1 MIALD
6 SSALVTYLAGGRGAA
21 IDAVDVALGEQQA
34 CLPPVV
40 LTELTSDPT
49 LDADIA
55 ALFRSLPVL
64 EIREGYW
71 QRAGELR
78 ARVRARGGKARLADT
93 LVAQSC
99 LDHDVP
105 LLTLDRDF
113 RAFVRE
119 AGLRLLP

>member
-6 SSALVTYLAGGRGAA
+6 SSALITYLAGGQGAA
-21 IDAVDVALGEQQA
+21 VDAVDVALGEQQA

-40 LTELTSDPT
+40 LTELTSDPG
-49 LDADIA
+49 LDAEIA
-55 ALFRSLPVL
+55 ALFRSLPLL
-64 EIREGYW
+64 EIRDGYW

-78 ARVRARGGKARLADT
+78 ARVLARGGKARLADT

-99 LDHDVP
+99 LDHDVA
-105 LLTLDRDF
+105 LITLDRDF
-113 RAFVRE
+113 RTFVRE

>member
-6 SSALVTYLAGGRGAA
+6 SSALISYLAGGRGPAV
-21 IDAVDVALGEQQA
+21 DAVDVALGEQQA

-49 LDADIA
+49 LDAELA
-55 ALFRSLPVL
+55 ALFRSLPRL
-64 EIREGYW
+64 EVRDGYW

-78 ARVRARGGKARLADT
+78 ARVLARGGKARLAAT

-105 LLTLDRDF
+105 LITLDREF
-113 RAFVRE
+113 RTFVRE

>member
-6 SSALVTYLAGGRGAA
+6 SSALITYLAGGRGTAL
-21 IDAVDVALGEQQA
+21 DAVDVALGEQQA

-49 LDADIA
+49 LAADIA
-55 ALFRSLPVL
+55 ALFRSLPLL
-64 EIREGYW
+64 EIRDGYW

-78 ARVRARGGKARLADT
+78 ARVLARGGKARLADT

-105 LLTLDRDF
+105 LITLDRDF
-113 RAFVRE
+113 RTFVRA

>member
-6 SSALVTYLAGGRGAA
+6 SSALITYLAGGGGAA
-21 IDAVDVALGEQQA
+21 VEAVDVALAEQQA

-40 LTELTSDPT
+40 LTELTSDPA

-55 ALFRSLPVL
+55 VLFRSLPLL
-64 EIREGYW
+64 EIRDGYW

-78 ARVRARGGKARLADT
+78 ARVLTRGGKARLADT
-93 LVAQSC
+93 LVTQSC

-105 LLTLDRDF
+105 LITLDRDF
-113 RAFVRE
+113 RMFVRE